1 MIVLIDMS
9 THEHGHE
16 VKQESKR
23 KELLSIP
30 GAIILGSVIIAFS
43 IFVGLTLNGGS
54 SSNNSSENK
63 WAKAI
68 TTLNLNKKKFEQC
81 IASDKYVERITSD
94 LQAGQTAGVTG
105 TPSSFVI
112 AVNGTQYRINGA
124 QPAEAVRAIIENAL
138 AGKASAD
145 AQVALPP
152 LTDKDHVLGDA
163 SAQVTIIEYSDLEC
177 PFCSRFHTVQETIMK
192 EYAGKIKWVHRHYP
206 LDQIHPN
213 ARPYAY
219 AAECA
224 AEVGG
229 NDAFW
234 GMIDYIF
241 KNQPLKS

>member
-1 MIVLIDMS
+1 MVVLGDMS
-9 THEHGHE
+9 THEHE
-16 VKQESKR
+16 TKQELKR

-30 GAIILGSVIIAFS
+30 GAIILGSIIIAFS
-43 IFVGLTLNGGS
+43 IFIGLTLNGGS
-54 SSNNSSENK
+54 SSNNSSESK

-81 IASDKYVERITSD
+81 IASDKYVERVTTD
-94 LQAGQTAGVTG
+94 LQAGQAAGVTG

-112 AVNGTQYRINGA
+112 AANGTQYRINGA

-177 PFCSRFHTVQETIMK
+177 PFCIRFQSVKETIMK
-192 EYAGKIKWVHRHYP
+192 EYAGKIKWVYRHYP

-229 NDAFW
+229 NNAFW